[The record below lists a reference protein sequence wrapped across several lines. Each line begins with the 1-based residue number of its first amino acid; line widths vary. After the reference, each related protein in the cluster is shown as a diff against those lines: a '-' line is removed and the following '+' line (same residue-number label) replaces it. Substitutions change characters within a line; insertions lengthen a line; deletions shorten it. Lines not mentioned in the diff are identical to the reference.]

1 MTEEEVFS
9 IIDKFQII
17 YNCNL
22 DQEGLSRL
30 RNELVILSDFQYQ
43 DNQNKYFEKHF
54 NAERLSSIYNSNV
67 ENYIKF
73 LQQAFTSKTVV
84 TDAEILSYLSLTQE
98 EPNYYISKRKANE
111 LIEGSLVGNKFKQ
124 DVLHGCWK
132 KQIYQNPKQDLI
144 NKITTAFVS
153 SANTLKKESIRE
165 IYMEFEDIVLTEREI
180 TDEFNKFI
188 KEKNLSPENEKSSP
202 PFPKSWLI
210 ASNWIKKE
218 VATGGGNIQ
227 EPPQYHPLL
236 APVAQYVV
244 DLQQV
249 NIPKIKEKF
258 IALND
263 KGIQKILE
271 NLIALRIIS
280 SGKDLRLLVQNQFE
294 LNLIFDKN
302 NITYTP
308 YFKEPLQPPKDDA
321 QIKNKL
327 QTYYTANNYDFISKS
342 QLADLYHT
350 FQNDFSVTKIENIVS
365 SFLDKNDLI
374 PEQKPK
380 GVSFR
385 EQHCSTT
392 WAHKKVVIFPPPFVK
407 KIFLIA
413 VIALVGYVIY
423 RFAIP
428 KGEKVYNIS
437 TSANIRSTPNTTSD
451 DNKIGELKYGNVF
464 YWTDKEMGSN
474 NVLWYKYDGIFRDK
488 YISSKLAVS
497 EQDFYLLN
505 SIFADEITKNT
516 LEKFKP
522 RLALI
527 DYFKRSQI
535 FGSIDNPTYEKV
547 FGQAKPFTEVWQ
559 VKCNAW
565 EEGTPNAIIFP
576 KASNPNSDFTDFG
589 FIVTNTS
596 NNIKRFVLYKFD
608 DITEQPYYVGEEDA
622 TGYTVVNSVSIR
634 SNGTLSVNMH

>member
-1 MTEEEVFS
+1 MKEISQIAIKILETEYVNNYDRNQLIEIIKYRYPKFKDNASLSDAVIYAYSNLDTDFLRIKRAIHLTYFQNWLQNSKINSTDLKTIFANYNSTDDKNYALRTIIDFIEFNNFSSITFRNNISDAKESDILTGNWVQNSDSEIIERFIKYINKKPYILNHEFIPFFEEIKQSRREDFSAHYLNCLKENEFYPEEEVYLY
-9 IIDKFQII
+9 DK
-17 YNCNL
+17 Y
-22 DQEGLSRL
+22 
-30 RNELVILSDFQYQ
+30 
-43 DNQNKYFEKHF
+43 
-54 NAERLSSIYNSNV
+54 
-67 ENYIKF
+67 
-73 LQQAFTSKTVV
+73 SK
-84 TDAEILSYLSLTQE
+84 LT
-98 EPNYYISKRKANE
+98 K
-111 LIEGSLVGNKFKQ
+111 
-124 DVLHGCWK
+124 
-132 KQIYQNPKQDLI
+132 
-144 NKITTAFVS
+144 T
-153 SANTLKKESIRE
+153 
-165 IYMEFEDIVLTEREI
+165 
-180 TDEFNKFI
+180 
-188 KEKNLSPENEKSSP
+188 
-202 PFPKSWLI
+202 
-210 ASNWIKKE
+210 NWIKKE
-218 VATGGGNIQ
+218 VATGGGNTE
-227 EPPQYHPLL
+227 EPPQNFHPLL

-263 KGIQKILE
+263 NGIQKILE

-308 YFKEPLQPPKDDA
+308 YYKEPPQPPKDDA